1 MNFCIFR
8 QENAKVASAG
18 HSTKWLLIFQGT
30 VTEVYDE
37 EFKLVWKSD
46 YTAFGIKAGETI
58 DLIDFDGLYTGC
70 DFDAETGLT
79 YHWNRWRSEDG
90 STWLSQDPARDGLN
104 WYGYAGQN
112 PVNYKD
118 PLGLRIMNHSAYSSM
133 SKYTR
138 DYINNTNSKISEA
151 GCAITA
157 LANVIT
163 EIMHANNPNQQ
174 PYNDKTHSG
183 SLRSTTPKDINKN
196 SKNFNKSN
204 DELNWV
210 NAAKNYGLTAKRSAS
225 KADAKKMIE
234 NAEKSNDQQYVILKV
249 PITIGE
255 GDSKK
260 DADHWVGH
268 SGKTLTIDGVK
279 WIEVV
284 PSSDYDYGRE
294 KKNSNWMQKDGKMY
308 IKENAIQTTV
318 LIERN
323 NHQEGK
329 NEKNKN

>member
-1 MNFCIFR
+1 MISMKVCKTDVNKISLHSIILQLQLTLELSQFKEILSVYSDLLVLVANYSFIF
-8 QENAKVASAG
+8 ENSSSEIQALKENPVSVETA
-18 HSTKWLLIFQGT
+18 LI
-30 VTEVYDE
+30 
-37 EFKLVWKSD
+37 
-46 YTAFGIKAGETI
+46 
-58 DLIDFDGLYTGC
+58 
-70 DFDAETGLT
+70 
-79 YHWNRWRSEDG
+79 
-90 STWLSQDPARDGLN
+90 SQDPARDGVN

-210 NAAKNYGLTAKRSAS
+210 NAAKNYGLTAKRSTS

-234 NAEKSNDQQYVILKV
+234 NAEKSNNQQYVILKV

-308 IKENAIQTTV
+308 IKENAIQATV